1 MTRRLLAAAV
11 AATSAA
17 ACYASGPTVAM
28 TVLLLAGWLREHALR
43 RGAETRL
50 RAAAIEVE
58 AATEA
63 RVVRLHPDDLHAIIW
78 EPEADA
84 DLAPDRVLH

>member
-11 AATSAA
+11 AATSVA

-43 RGAETRL
+43 RGVETRL
-50 RAAAIEVE
+50 RAAALDVE
-58 AATEA
+58 AAAEA
-63 RVVRLHPDDLHAIIW
+63 RVVRLHPDDLHALTW
-78 EPEADA
+78 EPSDDV